1 MLLWAAHVV
10 TGGSFLIIGIRNIGN
25 YAMIAEL
32 MRVRGVPL
40 PALSAAAGIAMQIG
54 FGGLMMIDVVPAVA
68 ALGLAVFVVMATA
81 IVHWPLA
88 KAGAERQENITACL
102 GNAIMLGGLLAQ
114 AATKL

>member
-10 TGGSFLIIGIRNIGN
+10 TGGAFLAIGIRNVN
-25 YAMIAEL
+25 NHAMMAEL

-54 FGGLMMIDVVPAVA
+54 FGGLMMIGVVPAVA
-68 ALGLAVFVVMATA
+68 ALGLAVFVVMATV
-81 IVHWPLA
+81 IVHWPLG
-88 KAGAERQENITACL
+88 KAGAERQEDITVCL
-102 GNAIMLGGLLAQ
+102 GNTIMLGGLLAQ